1 MFDVTELEI
10 LNIIKNLD
18 SSKVNGYN
26 SISVKIIKK
35 VNSIVCKVL
44 HKLINKAYFKIEY
57 PNSLKLT
64 KVILIFK

>member
-44 HKLINKAYFKIEY
+44 HKLTNKAYFKIEY

>member
-1 MFDVTELEI
+1 MFDLTELEI